1 MPSFTGK
8 SRCSFYISAN
18 NPLDFAIRSSIAV
31 GVATSRCDMPP
42 ALICD
47 LRLGSVEALE
57 PPVPSW
63 RPIMPTTKP
72 KTQSKADLVI
82 ALLSRGKGASIDE
95 ICNATKWQK
104 HSTRAFLTGLRKKG
118 LIIIR
123 EQRGNEGTVYR
134 VAETPNEK
142 TQQAAS

>member
-1 MPSFTGK
+1 
-8 SRCSFYISAN
+8 
-18 NPLDFAIRSSIAV
+18 
-31 GVATSRCDMPP
+31 
-42 ALICD
+42 
-47 LRLGSVEALE
+47 
-57 PPVPSW
+57 
-63 RPIMPTTKP
+63 MPTTKP

-134 VAETPNEK
+134 VAETPHEK